1 MLSQQWNDLWVCSS
15 SLDDGV
21 FLLLLC
27 FSSLVWM
34 LYRIFLKASQQKHFR
49 VHCDGL
55 TWHELSSAPFFW
67 RSHSSSHMHNFNKHH
82 QQHMWKERPFSS
94 NSKNNEKRNIR
105 NRTTHTA
112 IFLPISWKNHNFWN
126 HNFNCKN
133 MLRKLTQI
141 RKNGPQAIPS
151 RKSRPKIE
159 TRQAITLD
167 SSSFWS
173 FTHIEGS
180 RVKMAQ

>member
-1 MLSQQWNDLWVCSS
+1 
-15 SLDDGV
+15 
-21 FLLLLC
+21 
-27 FSSLVWM
+27 
-34 LYRIFLKASQQKHFR
+34 
-49 VHCDGL
+49 
-55 TWHELSSAPFFW
+55 
-67 RSHSSSHMHNFNKHH
+67 
-82 QQHMWKERPFSS
+82 
-94 NSKNNEKRNIR
+94 
-105 NRTTHTA
+105 
-112 IFLPISWKNHNFWN
+112 
-126 HNFNCKN
+126 

-167 SSSFWS
+167 SSSFGS